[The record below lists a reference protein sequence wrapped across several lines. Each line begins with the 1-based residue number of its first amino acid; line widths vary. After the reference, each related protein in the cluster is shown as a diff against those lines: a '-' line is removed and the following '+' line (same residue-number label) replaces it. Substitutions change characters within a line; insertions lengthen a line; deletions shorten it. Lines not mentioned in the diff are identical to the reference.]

1 MKTLS
6 KLQQLSFIIRREFL
20 AISTSYAVLLVL
32 MGGIFVYGLL
42 YNYMYAPNIV
52 TDVPVAVVDN
62 SHSELSRDLSVGWML
77 LPRQRFPVRLWT
89 IMKQKNG

>member
-32 MGGIFVYGLL
+32 MGGIFAVSYTHLDVYK
-42 YNYMYAPNIV
+42 
-52 TDVPVAVVDN
+52 
-62 SHSELSRDLSVGWML
+62 
-77 LPRQRFPVRLWT
+77 RQV
-89 IMKQKNG
+89 

>member
-62 SHSELSRDLSVGWML
+62 SHSELSRDFIRWML
-77 LPRQRFPVRLWT
+77 RPRQRFPVRLWT

>member
-32 MGGIFVYGLL
+32 MGGIFVYEESGI
-42 YNYMYAPNIV
+42 AE
-52 TDVPVAVVDN
+52 PVV
-62 SHSELSRDLSVGWML
+62 
-77 LPRQRFPVRLWT
+77 
-89 IMKQKNG
+89 